1 MKCVKRTKLF
11 LFEPFTYNHE
21 HQLRENIK
29 VIEIIDTIYYFL
41 GASFHGNILLL
52 QPYEFEI
59 ASSYRLQN

>member
-1 MKCVKRTKLF
+1 MKHVKRTKWF
-11 LFEPFTYNHE
+11 LFEPFTCNHV

-29 VIEIIDTIYYFL
+29 IIEIIGMIYCFL

-59 ASSYRLQN
+59 ASSYRL